1 MKLVIMDRLGDVRRA
16 WRVIVGP
23 LLALPR
29 LRVAL
34 GMSLVLC
41 FSLAGPALSADAPA
55 LNQRLKAIIKR
66 HLPPDFTIS
75 IQIADL
81 ETGKIVAEENP
92 DLALVPASTM
102 KVATTSAALS
112 SLFPDF
118 TFVTEVLADDVRG
131 TSLGNIYLRG
141 GGDPYLV
148 SEQLFAL
155 TRQVVDRGVQE
166 VRGAIVVDDSYFQ
179 PSPPLDEQQG
189 LTHRSYHAPY
199 GALSLNFN
207 SVKIVVHPARRP
219 GEAALVSIDPT
230 SEYALLKAEVRTVQ
244 GKSPANLVVTKKDIE
259 RGREL
264 IHVKGTIG
272 TAAPMKTHYVNVS
285 RPALYTGAVFKEF
298 LLRDGVRVAGQVLPG
313 KAPSN
318 AESLVEFNS
327 WPLSIVVYW
336 LNKFSNNFMAEQ
348 VAMAMGARVQGPPG
362 TREKGLLVIRDH
374 LLAIGVKE
382 SCFTLSEAS
391 GLSRANRLSASALVR
406 VLLNSAR
413 QFSFNSELI
422 ASLGISGVD
431 GTLKE
436 KFADSPLKRRIRAKT
451 GNLRGVNALAGYGL
465 SRKGR
470 TLVFAVIVNSTK
482 NGAGF
487 VDYSEKIIGDILEAQ
502 VDLW

>member
-1 MKLVIMDRLGDVRRA
+1 MVCSRLGTVRFPVGLAMA
-16 WRVIVGP
+16 WVLCLSGVGP
-23 LLALPR
+23 
-29 LRVAL
+29 V
-34 GMSLVLC
+34 
-41 FSLAGPALSADAPA
+41 LSADAPV

-66 HLPPDFTIS
+66 HLPPDFSIS
-75 IQIADL
+75 IQVADM
-81 ETGKIVAEENP
+81 ETGRIVAEEGP
-92 DLALVPASTM
+92 DLALVPASAL
-102 KVATTSAALS
+102 KVATASAALS
-112 SLFPDF
+112 SLHPDF
-118 TFVTEVLADDVRG
+118 TFITEVLADGVKG
-131 TSLGNIYLRG
+131 SSVGNIYLRG

-155 TRQVVDRGVQE
+155 TRQVVDRGLRE
-166 VRGAIVVDDSYFQ
+166 VRGAIVVDDSYFH

-207 SVKIVVHPARRP
+207 SVKIVVDPGRRA
-219 GEAALVSIDPT
+219 GEAAFVSIDPT
-230 SEYALLKAEVRTVQ
+230 SEYASLKAEVRTVQ

-272 TAAPMKTHYVNVS
+272 TNATMKGHYVNVS

-298 LLRDGVRVAGQVLPG
+298 LLREGVRVAGQVAPG
-313 KAPSN
+313 RVPSN
-318 AESLVEFNS
+318 AESLVQFSS

-348 VAMAMGARVQGPPG
+348 MAMAMGAQVHGPPG
-362 TREKGLLVIRDH
+362 TREKGLQVIRDH

-391 GLSRANRLSASALVR
+391 GLSRRNRLSASALVR

-422 ASLGISGVD
+422 ASLGVSGVD
-431 GTLKE
+431 GTLRE
-436 KFADSPLKRRIRAKT
+436 KFTDSPLKRRIRAKT

-470 TLVFAVIVNSTK
+470 TLVFAVIVNSAK

-487 VDYSEKIIGDILEAQ
+487 VDYGEKIIGDILEAQ
-502 VDLW
+502 VELW